1 MKRITYVCASVA
13 GAAALLALPASGL
26 ARDNHG
32 QGHSNTP
39 KRCSHPN
46 ERVGFTVRGTL
57 VSYTADNPATPANE
71 GTVTVTVTGANRHAR
86 NSGEIADQN
95 ATQPGVQVAGATYT
109 VPTTDAFRVRLVDFQ
124 GTDTPSPGDAVT
136 IVGSIVRTKAK
147 CAPAGTSL
155 ADRYGAVNVRRVVIA
170 DRDPDA

>member
-1 MKRITYVCASVA
+1 VLPAT
-13 GAAALLALPASGL
+13 GAA
-26 ARDNHG
+26 RNN
-32 QGHSNTP
+32 GHPNTHT
-39 KRCSHPN
+39 KRCAHPN

-57 VSYTADNPATPANE
+57 VSYTADDPATTANE
-71 GTVTVTVTGANRHAR
+71 GTITVKVTGANSHAR
-86 NSGEIADQN
+86 NSGEIADQD
-95 ATQPGVQVAGATYT
+95 AARRGVQVAGATYT
-109 VPTTDAFRVRLVDFQ
+109 VPATDAFRVRLVDFS

-147 CAPAGTSL
+147 CAAPGTSL